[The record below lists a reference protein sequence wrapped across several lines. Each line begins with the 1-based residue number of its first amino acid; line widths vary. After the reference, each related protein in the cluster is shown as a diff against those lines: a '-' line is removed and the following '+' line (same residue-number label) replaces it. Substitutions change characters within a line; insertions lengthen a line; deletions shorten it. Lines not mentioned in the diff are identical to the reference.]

1 MAGGPMDVWNEWATQ
16 ILVLLSLALQIVLH
30 VSAKVRQREASSVL
44 LRLLLWLA
52 YQLADSTATY
62 AVGQLFFSST
72 SRDHHLVAFWAP
84 FLLLHLGG
92 PDNITAY
99 ALEDSKL
106 WKRHFLS
113 LVVQV
118 LGAGYVMYKHI
129 VGSDI
134 LLMLAAILMAVI
146 GVWGEDMGAV
156 VRQLQHSPKLSQGD
170 GA

>member
-16 ILVLLSLALQIVLH
+16 ILVLLSLALLIVLH

-52 YQLADSTATY
+52 YQLAESTATY

-72 SRDHHLVAFWAP
+72 PRDHHLVAFWAP

-92 PDNITAY
+92 PDNITTY

-106 WKRHFLS
+106 WKRHFLTLV
-113 LVVQV
+113 LVV
-118 LGAGYVMYKHI
+118 G
-129 VGSDI
+129 
-134 LLMLAAILMAVI
+134 
-146 GVWGEDMGAV
+146 
-156 VRQLQHSPKLSQGD
+156 
-170 GA
+170 